1 MELAMMAE
9 AGLTPEQVLRSAT
22 AEASR
27 CLGLEDVGTLE
38 KGKAADF
45 IVVDGNPLEDVSN
58 LRKIDSVWI
67 AGNRVPQSASE

>member
-22 AEASR
+22 ADAAR
-27 CLGLEDVGTLE
+27 CLGIEDVGTLE

-45 IVVDGNPLEDVSN
+45 IVVDGNPLEAVSD

-67 AGNRVPQSASE
+67 AGNRVPQRASE